1 MIVNETIELNT
12 KGHTDIIIITA
23 QATELVTQSNL
34 KSGIVT
40 LFITGS
46 TAGIMIIED
55 ESGLRADFEEIWEDI
70 IPATESYHHDK
81 KWNDANGYAHLRA
94 AIMGPSLVI
103 PFKDGQLILGTWQQ
117 IVVVDFD
124 NRPRQRTVAVQIM
137 GE

>member
-40 LFITGS
+40 LFVTGS

-70 IPATESYHHDK
+70 IPSTESYHHDK

-94 AIMGPSLVI
+94 SILGPSLVI
-103 PFKDGQLILGTWQQ
+103 PFKDGQLVLGTWQQ

>member
-40 LFITGS
+40 LFVTGS

-70 IPATESYHHDK
+70 IPSAESYHHDK

-94 AIMGPSLVI
+94 SILGPSLVI
-103 PFKDGQLILGTWQQ
+103 PFKDGQLVLGTWQQ